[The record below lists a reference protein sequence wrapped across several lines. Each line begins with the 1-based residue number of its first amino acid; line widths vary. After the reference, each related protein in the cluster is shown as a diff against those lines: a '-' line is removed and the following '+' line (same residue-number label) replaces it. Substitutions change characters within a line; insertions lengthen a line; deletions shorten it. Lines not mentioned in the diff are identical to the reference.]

1 MHNQVINLAQLNQ
14 LVSDT
19 YVYAVIVVLVAVLIS
34 ILGTSL
40 VPWQGGKDKSYVT
53 RRIIFVIVG
62 IFAILGFWLYND
74 QVVAD
79 TIKNQGFLQMFKS
92 CNLKCL
98 GITSVGYL
106 LISGILMCVFRNSK
120 FASIIFKIKGK

>member
-1 MHNQVINLAQLNQ
+1 MPIININQLNQ
-14 LVSDT
+14 LMNST
-19 YVYAVIVVLVAVLIS
+19 MVYAVVVGLVAFVVALI
-34 ILGTSL
+34 
-40 VPWQGGKDKSYVT
+40 VANMFPWEGGNDRSYVK
-53 RRIIFVIVG
+53 RRIAFVVIGVC
-62 IFAILGFWLYND
+62 AVLGFWIYND

-79 TIKNQGFLQMFKS
+79 SIKNQGFLQMFKS

-98 GITSVGYL
+98 VITSVIYL

>member
-1 MHNQVINLAQLNQ
+1 MPINNINQ
-14 LVSDT
+14 LYQLMNST
-19 YVYAVIVVLVAVLIS
+19 MVYAVIVGLVAFVVALI
-34 ILGTSL
+34 
-40 VPWQGGKDKSYVT
+40 VANMFPWEGGNDRSYIK
-53 RRIIFVIVG
+53 RRIAFVVIGVC
-62 IFAILGFWLYND
+62 AVLGFWIYND

-79 TIKNQGFLQMFKS
+79 SIKNQGFLQMFKS

-98 GITSVGYL
+98 VITSVIYL

>member
-1 MHNQVINLAQLNQ
+1 MPIININQLNQ
-14 LVSDT
+14 LMNST
-19 YVYAVIVVLVAVLIS
+19 MVYAVVVGLAAFVVALIVANMF
-34 ILGTSL
+34 
-40 VPWQGGKDKSYVT
+40 PWEGGNDRSYIK
-53 RRIIFVIVG
+53 RRIAFVVIGVC
-62 IFAILGFWLYND
+62 AVLGFWIYND

-79 TIKNQGFLQMFKS
+79 SIKNQGFLQMFKS

-98 GITSVGYL
+98 VITSVIYL

>member
-1 MHNQVINLAQLNQ
+1 MPINNINQLNQ
-14 LVSDT
+14 LMNST
-19 YVYAVIVVLVAVLIS
+19 MVYAVIVGLVAFVVALI
-34 ILGTSL
+34 
-40 VPWQGGKDKSYVT
+40 VANMFPWEGGNDRSYIK
-53 RRIIFVIVG
+53 RRIAFVVIGVC
-62 IFAILGFWLYND
+62 AVLGFWIYND

-79 TIKNQGFLQMFKS
+79 SIKNQGFLQMFKS

-98 GITSVGYL
+98 VITSVIYL